1 MEIKTIKQALRIT
14 KKTIEDYFKE
24 NVEKIEEKSE
34 KYGIIHTR
42 YSIFLVD
49 LVNTT
54 DRLIK
59 KYFPDLSQQ
68 IMWDESIRLSK
79 SLLLDFVNT
88 PNMERKKL
96 SMLFVLKDGQILQIS
111 PLSMLNFCE
120 AAKLEIE
127 EDGVYYIFPTIFL
140 KKIKGDSSKK
150 EKTTRDK
157 LSIISQINSIE
168 EFDSEDQE
176 ISAVIR
182 DFDVDLFGEIIR
194 TLRNIEYHLENIEQV
209 LKRKKR

>member
-14 KKTIEDYFKE
+14 RETIEDYFKE
-24 NVEKIEEKSE
+24 NVEKIEEKGE

-42 YSIFLVD
+42 YSIFFVNLI
-49 LVNTT
+49 NTT

-88 PNMERKKL
+88 PNMERKRL

-127 EDGVYYIFPTIFL
+127 EDGVYYVFPTIFL

-150 EKTTRDK
+150 EKTTRDN

-194 TLRNIEYHLENIEQV
+194 TLRNIEYHLENIEQF
-209 LKRKKR
+209 LKRKK

>member
-14 KKTIEDYFKE
+14 RKTIEDYFKE
-24 NVEKIEEKSE
+24 NVEKIEEKGE

-59 KYFPDLSQQ
+59 KYFPELSQQ

-88 PNMERKKL
+88 PNIERKKL

-140 KKIKGDSSKK
+140 KKIKGDSSRK

-194 TLRNIEYHLENIEQV
+194 TLRNIEYHLDNIEQI
-209 LKRKKR
+209 LKRKK